1 MEIDEIKIDE
11 IIKAADA
18 WVEENYP
25 KETDTVDKLVRAVAK
40 RAFFIGA
47 IKMTSYGQFI

>member
-1 MEIDEIKIDE
+1 MEIDD

-25 KETDTVDKLVRAVAK
+25 KETDSVDKLVRVVAK

-47 IKMTSYGQFI
+47 IKMTDYGQSI

>member
-1 MEIDEIKIDE
+1 MEIDE

-25 KETDTVDKLVRAVAK
+25 EETDSVDKLVRSVAK

-47 IKMTSYGQFI
+47 IKMTDYGQLIQL